1 MRELLLPVAEGVDT
15 RLWII
20 KRRIATLELQL
31 RAWAAEPNPPLARC
45 DLTQR
50 LEDEVCQLYEALEA
64 AEGLPQPHQVAE
76 AIRELTQ
83 QGFMHY
89 LDGFGDDQIVG
100 WTGKLRW
107 CPLALY
113 IEMSVP
119 IGGLRVRVYLD
130 HVLVDDGYDEA
141 RVPLAPWA
149 ERIARVCSPP
159 DYPAPEGTAI
169 TGRELRAVLASSE

>member
-1 MRELLLPVAEGVDT
+1 MQELLRPVADGVGT
-15 RLWII
+15 RRWLIE
-20 KRRIATLELQL
+20 RRIRMLETHLQ
-31 RAWAAEPNPPLARC
+31 AWATEPNPPLARR
-45 DLTQR
+45 DLTER
-50 LEDEVCQLYEALEA
+50 LEDEVCQLYDLLEA
-64 AEGLPQPHQVAE
+64 AEGMPTPHETAR
-76 AIRELTQ
+76 AIRELTE
-83 QGFMHY
+83 QGFLAY
-89 LDGFGDDQIVG
+89 LNGYGDDQIVG

-130 HVLVDDGYDEA
+130 HVLIDDGYDEA

-149 ERIARVCSPP
+149 ERVARACTSP

-169 TGRELRAVLASSE
+169 SKRELRTVLACSE